1 MAASVEQLVREKV
14 LTGLDAVVNEFDI
27 ENLEPIYPPGH
38 PVEMQMYGG
47 LWVRGELEGKLQI
60 GLHPVWW
67 WNETERR
74 TEVMNAIDRR
84 LCKLKEVTLYDGSR
98 WRLIKKDH
106 GIIDPETPGEI
117 FDVSTFY
124 ERLP

>member
-1 MAASVEQLVREKV
+1 MSAYVEHLIREKL

-84 LCKLKEVTLYDGSR
+84 LGKLKEITSAGL
-98 WRLIKKDH
+98 LAPIKKTLVH
-106 GIIDPETPGEI
+106 DPPGEI
-117 FDVSTFY
+117 YVSTFY